1 MRDQHPTLQHHLW
14 TLILLL
20 APAIAAADGVDWLIA
35 PYLWLPDITLDQ
47 SVDSGDGGGG
57 ISASDLLSKT
67 ESAGM
72 IRLEAARNHWG
83 LTVDYIWLSLADQTS
98 LQAQPPLNIG
108 IDIDGELDLTVVE
121 FGGFYRPTGNI
132 EGVNYLLGVRQIGTD
147 KVIVATPNNGQSQ
160 VFESDSDV
168 TDVFL
173 GGRYIHHFNDRWE
186 LNVRGDYSFG
196 DSEGTLNLLASVGM
210 HVAGPLSMQLGYRHA
225 VIEFE
230 EDVDGVQNTTEISLS
245 GPYLGFVFRF

>member
-1 MRDQHPTLQHHLW
+1 MSLTLRPV
-14 TLILLL
+14 ILLL
-20 APAIAAADGVDWLIA
+20 AFAPAPSSADGTDWLIA
-35 PYLWLPDITLDQ
+35 PYGWLPDISLDQ
-47 SVDSGDGGGG
+47 SLDSGGGG
-57 ISASDLLSKT
+57 GGVSASDLLSKT

-72 IRLEAARNHWG
+72 IRFEAARNRWG

-98 LQAQPPLNIG
+98 LEAEPPLNIG

-121 FGGFYRPTGNI
+121 FGGFYRPTGDI

-147 KVIVATPNNGQSQ
+147 KVIVATPSNGPSR
-160 VFESDSDV
+160 VFVSDSDV

-173 GGRYIHHFNDRWE
+173 GGRYIHRIGDRWDFI
-186 LNVRGDYSFG
+186 VRGDYSFG

-210 HVAGPLSMQLGYRHA
+210 RVAGPFGLQLGYRHA

-230 EDVDGVQNTTEISLS
+230 EDIDGVQNTTEISLS

>member
-1 MRDQHPTLQHHLW
+1 MRPTLHPFV
-14 TLILLL
+14 LLL
-20 APAIAAADGVDWLIA
+20 AIAPALSSAGETDWMIA
-35 PYLWLPDITLDQ
+35 PYIWLPDISLDQ
-47 SVDSGDGGGG
+47 TIDSGGGGG

-72 IRLEAARNHWG
+72 IRFEAARNRWG

-98 LQAQPPLNIG
+98 LQAQPPLNVG
-108 IDIDGELDLTVVE
+108 IDIDGDLDLTVVE
-121 FGGFYRPTGNI
+121 VGGFYRPTGKI

-147 KVIVATPNNGQSQ
+147 KVIVATPNNGVSQ

-173 GGRYIHHFNDRWE
+173 GGRYIHRFNDRWGFTA
-186 LNVRGDYSFG
+186 RGDYSFG
-196 DSEGTLNLLASVGM
+196 DSEGTLNLLASVGLR
-210 HVAGPLSMQLGYRHA
+210 VAGPFSLQLGYRHA

-230 EDVDGVQNTTEISLS
+230 EEVDGVQNTTEISLS
-245 GPYLGFVFRF
+245 GPYLGFVFRW

>member
-1 MRDQHPTLQHHLW
+1 MCPTLRSFMV
-14 TLILLL
+14 LL
-20 APAIAAADGVDWLIA
+20 ALSPALSSADETDWLFAPYIWLPAI
-35 PYLWLPDITLDQ
+35 
-47 SVDSGDGGGG
+47 SVDQAIDTGGGGG

-72 IRLEAARNHWG
+72 IRFDAARKRWG

-108 IDIDGELDLTVVE
+108 IEIDGELDLTVIE
-121 FGGFYRPTGNI
+121 FGGFYRPTGDI

-147 KVIVATPNNGQSQ
+147 KYIVAAPNNGQPQ
-160 VFESDSDV
+160 VFDSDSDV

-173 GGRYIHHFNDRWE
+173 GGRYIHRFNDRWDF
-186 LNVRGDYSFG
+186 NVRGDYSFG

-210 HVAGPLSMQLGYRHA
+210 RVAGPFALQLGYRHA

-230 EDVDGVQNTTEISLS
+230 EDVDGVQNTSEISLS

>member
-1 MRDQHPTLQHHLW
+1 MRPTLRSFMV
-14 TLILLL
+14 LL
-20 APAIAAADGVDWLIA
+20 ALTPALSSAEEIDWLIA
-35 PYLWLPDITLDQ
+35 PYLWLPAISLDQ
-47 SVDSGDGGGG
+47 TIDTGGGGGG

-72 IRLEAARNHWG
+72 IRFEAARKRWG

-108 IDIDGELDLTVVE
+108 IDIDGELDLTVIE
-121 FGGFYRPTGNI
+121 FGGFYRPTGKI

-147 KVIVATPNNGQSQ
+147 KHIVATPNNGQPQ
-160 VFESDSDV
+160 VFDSDSDV
-168 TDVFL
+168 TDIFL
-173 GGRYIHHFNDRWE
+173 GGRYIHRFNDRWDF
-186 LNVRGDYSFG
+186 NIRGDYSFG

-210 HVAGPLSMQLGYRHA
+210 RVAGPFGLQLGYRHA